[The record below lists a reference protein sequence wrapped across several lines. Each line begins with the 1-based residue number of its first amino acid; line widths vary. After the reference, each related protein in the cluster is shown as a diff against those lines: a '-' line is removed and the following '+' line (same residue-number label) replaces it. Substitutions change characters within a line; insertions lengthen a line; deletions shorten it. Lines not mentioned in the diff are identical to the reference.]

1 MFSPIRSTSKT
12 QPDAPKKRPVII
24 SPDRLP
30 GHRLDFEVT
39 WGSWENPV
47 IISWELAPQTPPPSL
62 RGQVPG
68 APARRPAVSRS
79 RRLAQDDEAATPP
92 LSPARIQAS
101 FSWDLSTTFSS

>member
-24 SPDRLP
+24 SQDRLP
-30 GHRLDFEVT
+30 RHRLDF
-39 WGSWENPV
+39 WENRPV

-68 APARRPAVSRS
+68 APARRPAVSLS